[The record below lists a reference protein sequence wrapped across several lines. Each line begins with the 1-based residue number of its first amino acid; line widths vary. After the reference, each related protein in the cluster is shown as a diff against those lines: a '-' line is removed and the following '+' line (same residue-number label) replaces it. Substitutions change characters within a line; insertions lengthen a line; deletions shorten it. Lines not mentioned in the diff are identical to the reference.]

1 MMNFTDNTKSTEKS
15 CCSDEMK
22 RAIIKAGL
30 KPYTES
36 ELCFYLECLIE
47 VINEK
52 KLQKRK
58 GENYER
64 NT

>member
-1 MMNFTDNTKSTEKS
+1 
-15 CCSDEMK
+15 MK